1 MAVGGKA
8 TEYRMNDTHSTE
20 ESPRRVGRG
29 EKLALAA
36 ILLVAAILRV
46 WYLAQVV
53 QAPDFEALRQD
64 LDVQDYQ
71 ARAMLS
77 GDWRVRSDVQ
87 DPEITTTPYYRPP
100 GYPYLLAVIYFFTG
114 GSYLAPRALNM
125 LLGLGAIVLMHLL
138 ARRLYGVGV
147 GLITAFL
154 MATYWAFIYFEG
166 EVNDPAVF
174 VALVPCLFFA
184 CLHWAERKTLARAAL
199 IGLIFGGYA
208 LMRPNILAFGPVVAL
223 WMAFMARR
231 RSVPKQPFL
240 RSWAGLLCATLL
252 VIAPVTVRNWV
263 VSGEFVPISTYFGEN
278 LLIGNSEYA
287 DGYTPWSPYLQQL
300 EGTGNFSV
308 WVYPNIVRGL
318 GEEIGRP
325 DLTHSEA
332 SGVFARKALDYIAAH
347 PWETVQRTLRKA
359 VLFWSPLEITG
370 NKVVQYEKE
379 HYPPLKYLPGFAL
392 VMALFVAGIAMLVRD
407 WAKGEMLDAQ
417 PDAVV
422 NSRQAAFLLFAFI
435 LVYYATFLPF
445 FVNARARVP
454 ILGLCLFIGA
464 YGLYRIGQRFAAR
477 RFFRA
482 WAWVGALLVL
492 YLLASVQY
500 VPYTPD
506 RARWHYARAESFLRT
521 GDVESAIRESNQM
534 LYLPQSPMHYMP
546 YRLGHWFARLDKPDM
561 AVRML
566 KAALSNDPEDQDPRY
581 RQDLFFHI
589 GVQFAKLGQ
598 KEEARAY
605 YEKALELNPEDARV
619 YNNLALFA
627 EEEGAYD
634 RALEWYRTAL
644 EHAPDFALARSNF
657 GDLLGRLGKHEQAIT
672 AFERAIEDEPERA
685 EYVYNLGVQLA
696 AAGETDAA
704 IAAYERAAAM
714 TPDPRPH
721 NNLGLIYEERG
732 DYEKARRC
740 YLDALRI
747 APEFTLAYANLGNL
761 LVKEGQLEE
770 ARQMYQK
777 GLETNPEDAGLHNAL
792 GYLLAR
798 LGETDLARAHY
809 REALAVAPEFALAHN
824 NLGNLLKAQG
834 KLAEAAKAYASAIAA
849 KPEDW
854 RGYANLAAVRVAQGR
869 SEEAQA
875 HYAQARERAPENA
888 DIPVSYGNALAKA
901 GRLDAA
907 AVAYRDALAV
917 APEAAGAHCNLAAVL
932 LRQGDTSAARE
943 HAQTA
948 LDLDPDNPTA
958 QALLQRADEAAAE

>member
-1 MAVGGKA
+1 
-8 TEYRMNDTHSTE
+8 MNDTHSTQ
-20 ESPRRVGRG
+20 ESSRRFGKG
-29 EKLALAA
+29 ETLALAC
-36 ILLVAAILRV
+36 ILLLAAVLRI
-46 WYLAQVV
+46 WYLTQVV

-77 GDWRVRSDVQ
+77 GDWRVRADVQ

-114 GSYLAPRALNM
+114 GSYLAPRIFNM
-125 LLGLGAIVLMHLL
+125 LLGLGAIVLMHML
-138 ARRLYGVGV
+138 ARRLYSVGV
-147 GLITAFL
+147 GLITALL

-174 VALVPCLFFA
+174 VALVPCLFLA

-199 IGLIFGGYA
+199 IGLIFGAYA

-223 WMAFMARR
+223 WMVFMARR

-252 VIAPVTVRNWV
+252 VIAPVTLRNWV
-263 VSGEFVPISTYFGEN
+263 VSGEFVPVSTYFGEN

-287 DGYTPWSPYLQQL
+287 DGYTPWSPYLQKL

-332 SGVFARKALDYIAAH
+332 SSVFARKALTYIAGH

-392 VMALFVAGIAMLVRD
+392 VMALFVGGTAMLVRD
-407 WAKGEMLDAQ
+407 WMKGEVLDAS
-417 PDAVV
+417 PGPSV
-422 NSRQAAFLLFAFI
+422 NSRQVSFLVFCFI
-435 LVYYATFLPF
+435 LVYFATFLLF

-454 ILGLCLFIGA
+454 ILGLCLLVGA

-477 RFFRA
+477 RFFSA

-521 GDVESAIRESNQM
+521 GDVESAIKESNQM

-546 YRLGHWFARLDKPDM
+546 YRLGHWFARLDEPDM

-581 RQDLFFHI
+581 REDLFFHI
-589 GVQFAKLGQ
+589 GVQLAKLG
-598 KEEARAY
+598 EEQQAREY

-627 EEEGAYD
+627 EEDGDYD
-634 RALEWYRTAL
+634 KALELYRTAL
-644 EHAPDFALARSNF
+644 EHAPDFALARSNL
-657 GDLLGRLGKHEQAIT
+657 GDLLGRLGRHEQAI
-672 AFERAIEDEPERA
+672 AEFQRAIEDEPGRA

-696 AAGETDAA
+696 AAGKAEAA
-704 IAAYERAAAM
+704 IEAYESAAAM

-721 NNLGLIYEERG
+721 NNLGLIHESRG

-761 LVKEGQLEE
+761 LVKQGQLEE
-770 ARQMYQK
+770 ARKMYQK

-798 LGETDLARAHY
+798 LGEDDLARAHY

-824 NLGNLLKAQG
+824 NFGNLLKAQG
-834 KLAEAAKAYASAIAA
+834 RLEEAADAYAAAIAA
-849 KPEDW
+849 KPGDW
-854 RGYANLAAVRVAQGR
+854 LGYANLAAVRAAQGR
-869 SEEAQA
+869 LDDARA
-875 HYAQARERAPENA
+875 RYDQARERAPENA
-888 DIPVSYGNALAKA
+888 SIPASFGNALAKA
-901 GRLDAA
+901 GHLDAA
-907 AVAYRDALAV
+907 VEAYRDALALDPQAV
-917 APEAAGAHCNLAAVL
+917 DIHCNLALVL
-932 LRQGDTSAARE
+932 LQQGNAGAARE
-943 HAQTA
+943 HAEAA
-948 LDLDPDNPTA
+948 LNLAPDNVTA
-958 QALLQRADEAAAE
+958 QAVLERAAAALSGETPPRE